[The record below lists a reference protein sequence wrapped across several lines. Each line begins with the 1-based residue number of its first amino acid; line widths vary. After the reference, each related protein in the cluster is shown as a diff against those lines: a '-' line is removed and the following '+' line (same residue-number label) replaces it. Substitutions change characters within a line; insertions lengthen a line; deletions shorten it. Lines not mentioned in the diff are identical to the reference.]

1 MSSNVLWLIIAL
13 LVFVWDACQDQ
24 YVVLWRDKKKDNKT
38 EVFSIHITVIGAI
51 GLFKRMYFGV
61 K

>member
-1 MSSNVLWLIIAL
+1 MVNHCLFSVRSGRMSRPV
-13 LVFVWDACQDQ
+13 C
-24 YVVLWRDKKKDNKT
+24 RDKKRETKKDNKT